1 MNFMLISLSIIIIF
15 LLFIIYRFIMA
26 SKTSLVTNMYLK
38 TGIPEIQLEKL
49 KIKDYSNYSIEFWIY
64 VNELPTDMSFTSFPN
79 NNYYNKY
86 GLTNHSNGCIF
97 QTSDSNLSL
106 DLYSDNV
113 LTFFNGRKI
122 AAVTAV
128 LPVAANPTA
137 NPPVLAVPA
146 VAAVPGDAQP
156 SVLTNNFPVQQWT
169 CVAISVRNNSL
180 VDLFINGKLIQ
191 SAIYNGSSGIDKILK
206 PISSKNIQFGTKLN
220 AYITKMYI
228 NNSAMDTNTAW
239 KNYLKGNNTSA
250 TAMNI
255 SLNLTQNGKDS
266 NKIQLL

>member
-1 MNFMLISLSIIIIF
+1 
-15 LLFIIYRFIMA
+15 MA
-26 SKTSLVTNMYLK
+26 AKTSLVTNMYLK
-38 TGIPEIQLEKL
+38 TGIPEIKLEKL

-64 VNELPTDMSFTSFPN
+64 VNELPTDVSFTSFTN
-79 NNYYNKY
+79 HNYYNKY

-97 QTSDSNLSL
+97 QTSDSNLSF
-106 DLYSDNV
+106 DLYSDSV
-113 LTFFNGRKI
+113 LTFFNGRSS
-122 AAVTAV
+122 
-128 LPVAANPTA
+128 AAN
-137 NPPVLAVPA
+137 
-146 VAAVPGDAQP
+146 AQP

-169 CVAISVRNNSL
+169 CVAVSVRNNSL
-180 VDLFINGKLIQ
+180 VDLFMNGKLIQ

-228 NNSAMDTNTAW
+228 TNSAIDTNTAW

-250 TAMNI
+250 IAMNI